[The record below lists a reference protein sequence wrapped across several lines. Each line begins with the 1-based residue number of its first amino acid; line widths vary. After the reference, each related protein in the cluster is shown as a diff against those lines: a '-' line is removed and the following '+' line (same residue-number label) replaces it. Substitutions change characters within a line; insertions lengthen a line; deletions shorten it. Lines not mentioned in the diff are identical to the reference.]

1 MDAKS
6 SQMKDLSSNRLLF
19 TIFSRAW
26 IHSPNT
32 DPENLSIRIQLGFE
46 TLVPTVALWSY
57 SPQLLF
63 PTVWSNNELSYRIK
77 TSLTQDFWSVIKLLQ
92 VACTCSSKVGGKL
105 LYYYCHYCPIFR
117 FLIGKIALKCCFW
130 FWTSKKPGSFYKY
143 AWLGPVG
150 SEKKVWFIKE
160 LNPGTHWRKKLHQQR
175 FEPIPFS
182 CPKHAWL

>member
-6 SQMKDLSSNRLLF
+6 SGMKDLSSNRLFF

-63 PTVWSNNELSYRIK
+63 PTVWSNNELSYRTK
-77 TSLTQDFWSVIKLLQ
+77 TCLTKDF
-92 VACTCSSKVGGKL
+92 
-105 LYYYCHYCPIFR
+105 
-117 FLIGKIALKCCFW
+117 
-130 FWTSKKPGSFYKY
+130 
-143 AWLGPVG
+143 
-150 SEKKVWFIKE
+150 
-160 LNPGTHWRKKLHQQR
+160 
-175 FEPIPFS
+175 
-182 CPKHAWL
+182 